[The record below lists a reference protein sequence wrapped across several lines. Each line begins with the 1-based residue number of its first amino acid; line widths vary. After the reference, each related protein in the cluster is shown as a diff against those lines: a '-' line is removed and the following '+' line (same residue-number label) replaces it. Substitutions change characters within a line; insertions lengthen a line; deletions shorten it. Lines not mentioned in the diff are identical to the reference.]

1 MSDIKAEDYKGFETF
16 FHELQMRFK
25 MHISVG
31 MYIFLTNQLPLWGL
45 LVFIFVDF
53 SFIWYLDD
61 YFFALLRASLSPDS
75 TISLALS
82 EGSSQMY
89 KAGDVKKVLG
99 SRINPEVLKIF
110 VIGIV
115 TSLVYLRIPR
125 MLIQFKK
132 RSEEELADRHIRGAQ
147 LVTPEELNREI
158 EKAGEVTD
166 IRIGEI
172 AIPKDLET
180 YHTFVIGTTGAGKTA
195 LLSKIYQRLRDRGE
209 KGIVY
214 DLKGDMVSRFFN
226 PATDFIFNPM
236 DQRCC
241 DWNIF
246 SEIGSDKKTKTN
258 ADIDAIAQSLI
269 PRAEKEDTA
278 FFNDASRDVFSGIL
292 HYLWQQNKRTN
303 ADVWRAVSAPAKTIH
318 AMLSSI
324 EQGKAGL
331 RHIEDAS
338 SKQALGVLSTMMQ
351 YTKAFYYLSAV
362 NGNFSVTEWLRDEN
376 KKGWIFV
383 VNSPQT
389 KDTLRPVLSL
399 LVDLVAREILSL
411 PENPDRRIFMLLDEF
426 GTLQRLPSLIDILTL
441 ARSKGG
447 ACYLGVQD
455 FGRVK
460 QLYGQDFTETIFNNC
475 STQVFFRVNAP
486 HTAAELEKALG
497 EREVTEAEESFSM
510 GPEDLKDGKTISRK
524 LRTEKVVLA
533 SEIMKLEK
541 LNFFLKVAHYN
552 PCKTKITF
560 ESGGE
565 EFPVKHES
573 LILRPDVILR
583 TDIQDADV
591 IPTEAE
597 AEVKEVATTPVKA
610 KSSPVEVKSIPK
622 EPVNSFE
629 DLSL

>member
-1 MSDIKAEDYKGFETF
+1 MSDIKSEHYKGFETW
-16 FHELQMRFK
+16 FHEFQMKFK
-25 MHISVG
+25 MHLSVG
-31 MYIFLTNQLPLWGL
+31 MWIFLTNQLPLWGL

-53 SFIWYLDD
+53 SWIWYLDD
-61 YFFALLRASLSPDS
+61 YLFALLRAYLSPDS

-82 EGSSQMY
+82 EGSSRLY
-89 KAGDVKKVLG
+89 KAGDVKQVLG

-110 VIGIV
+110 LIGMV

-147 LVTPEELNREI
+147 LVTPELLNREM
-158 EKAGEVTD
+158 EEAGEVVD
-166 IRIGEI
+166 IKIGEV
-172 AIPKDLET
+172 AIPKRLET
-180 YHTFVIGTTGAGKTA
+180 HHGFIIGTTGAGKTA
-195 LLSKIYQRLRDRGE
+195 LLSQIKNRLRERGE

-214 DLKGDMVSRFFN
+214 DFKGDMVARFYD
-226 PATDFIFNPM
+226 PTTDYLFNPM
-236 DQRCC
+236 DTRCA

-246 SEIGSDKKTKTN
+246 NEIRTKN
-258 ADIDAIAQSLI
+258 DIDAICQSLI

-278 FFNDASRDVFSGIL
+278 FFNDASRDVLAGIL
-292 HYLWQQNKRTN
+292 HYLWKHNKRTN
-303 ADVWRAVSAPAKTIH
+303 ADVWKAVSSPAKDIH
-318 AMLSSI
+318 KLLSSI
-324 EQGKAGL
+324 EEGKMGL

-351 YTKAFYYLSAV
+351 YAKSFFYLSAI
-362 NGNFSVTEWLRDEN
+362 NGNFSVTEWIRDDS

-383 VNSPQT
+383 VNSPQV

-411 PENPDRRIFMLLDEF
+411 PDNRDRRIFMLLDEV

-447 ACYLGVQD
+447 SLFLGVQD
-455 FGRVK
+455 MGRIK
-460 QLYGQDFTETIFNNC
+460 ALYGPDFTETIFNNC

-486 HTAAELEKALG
+486 HTASELEKTLG
-497 EREVTEAEESFSM
+497 ERELTEAEESFSM
-510 GPEDLKDGKTISRK
+510 GPEDLKDGKSISRK
-524 LRTEKVVLA
+524 RRTEKVVLA
-533 SEIMKLEK
+533 TEFMALEN
-541 LNFFLKVAHYN
+541 LQLYLKVGHYN
-552 PCKTKITF
+552 PCKTKIQYR
-560 ESGGE
+560 

-591 IPTEAE
+591 IPTETE
-597 AEVKEVATTPVKA
+597 AEVKELATTPVKA
-610 KSSPVEVKSIPK
+610 KSSPVELKSNPK
-622 EPVNSFE
+622 EAVSSFE